1 MTSLLRTPLFE
12 QHQNLKARIVPFAGY
27 QMPVQYAGVLE
38 EAKQVRTHAGLFDV
52 SHMGQLRVRGK
63 NALAAVNALLTNDL
77 TKTKEGQAQ
86 YSLVCLPEGGILDDV
101 IAYHRGPEEIFLC
114 VNASNRHAVYAWFKE
129 HLKGV
134 TLEDLS
140 DGLSLLAVQGPRAEE
155 ILSEC
160 CDPTLVKSLNY
171 YWAADA
177 RVFGHAC
184 YLSRTGYTGEDGF
197 EIYIDNALAA
207 RLWQSLMELGAPK
220 GLAPIGLGAR
230 DTLRLE
236 MGYPLHGH
244 EISREISPFEAGL
257 NWVVKLKKD
266 GGFIGQ
272 ATLQKLFEAGPQRVL
287 RGFAVE
293 DRRMARQGAEIYS
306 PDKKQ
311 IGIVT
316 SGTFSPHLHHP
327 IALGFVDAAHAQA
340 KDFLLKVREELVPM
354 HSRPLPFVPSQT
366 KKRA

>member
-1 MTSLLRTPLFE
+1 MSELLRTPLFT

-63 NALAAVNALLTNDL
+63 GALEAVNALLTNDL
-77 TKTKEGQAQ
+77 SKTQLGQAQ
-86 YSLVCLPEGGILDDV
+86 YSLVCNPEGGIIDDV
-101 IAYHRGPEEIFLC
+101 IAYHRGPEEIFIC
-114 VNASNRHAVYAWFKE
+114 VNASNRAAVFAWFQQ
-129 HLKGV
+129 HLKGAS
-134 TLEDLS
+134 LEDLS
-140 DGLSLLAVQGPRAEE
+140 DSLSLLAVQGPRAEE

-160 CDPTLVKSLNY
+160 SDPQVAKNLKY
-171 YWAADA
+171 YWAAESK
-177 RVFGHAC
+177 VFGEPC

-197 EIYIDNALAA
+197 EIYVRNEAA
-207 RLWQSLMELGAPK
+207 PRIWQSLMELGAPK

-244 EISREISPFEAGL
+244 EISTEISPFEAGL
-257 NWVVKLKKD
+257 NWVVKLKKA
-266 GGFIGQ
+266 GGFMGQ
-272 ATLQKLFEAGPQRVL
+272 PTLQKLFEAGPRKVL

-293 DRRMARQGAEIYS
+293 DRRMARQGAEIYT
-306 PDKKQ
+306 PAKVKV
-311 IGIVT
+311 GTVT

-327 IALGFVDAAHAQA
+327 IALGFVDASQADA

-354 HSRPLPFVPSQT
+354 HTRPLPFVPSQA
-366 KKRA
+366 KKK